1 MTKSNLLKSIFE
13 HQKMV
18 SQEMRTHLGGHLT
31 EGLKDLFEENETL
44 LEELENQDT
53 VTPEDLSR
61 LQNLWERLTH
71 HIGKTYTNLEKS
83 TQS

>member
-18 SQEMRTHLGGHLT
+18 SQEMRTHLGIHLT

-44 LEELENQDT
+44 LEELENQEN
-53 VTPEDLSR
+53 VTPDDLSK

-71 HIGKTYTNLEKS
+71 HIGAAYTELGKNE
-83 TQS
+83 QA